1 MPVRA
6 TPGDVV
12 GISASTTDDT
22 VIQTFIN
29 VSNSLINAA
38 IASGCTTSDATVL
51 RQAEAF
57 LAAHLLTTSGGGIDG
72 GGRIKKEEKFENYSV
87 KFAMADINGE
97 GVLSTNYGVTAN
109 MLMGG
114 CLSDMNS
121 APATIEFFG

>member
-12 GISASTTDDT
+12 TISATTSDDT
-22 VIQTFIN
+22 TISTFIN

-57 LAAHLLTTSGGGIDG
+57 LAAHLLTTSGGGVDG
-72 GGRIKKEEKFENYSV
+72 GGRVKKEEKFENYSV
-87 KFAMADINGE
+87 KFAMSDIKGD
-97 GVLSTNYGVTAN
+97 GILSTNYGITAN

-114 CLSDMNS
+114 CLSDMSS